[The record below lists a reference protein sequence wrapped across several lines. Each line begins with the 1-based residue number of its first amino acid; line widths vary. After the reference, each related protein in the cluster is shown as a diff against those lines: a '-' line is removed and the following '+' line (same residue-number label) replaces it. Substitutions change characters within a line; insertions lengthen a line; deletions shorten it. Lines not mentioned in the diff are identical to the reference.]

1 MAKKRSTKSTPAKK
15 TTASSETK
23 VTRIKATDKPHKL
36 TPAEKAAKRTS
47 RELDQPSN
55 KPSKAEE
62 AEQKKEKQRRSIGG
76 PFKSL
81 GAYFKGA
88 WYELRQVRWPDRENT
103 WKMTGALLAFCAFFI
118 ALILLMDAGFK
129 YLFELMIG

>member
-23 VTRIKATDKPHKL
+23 VTRIKASDKPHKL

-47 RELDQPSN
+47 RELEQPSS
-55 KPSKAEE
+55 KPSKTEE